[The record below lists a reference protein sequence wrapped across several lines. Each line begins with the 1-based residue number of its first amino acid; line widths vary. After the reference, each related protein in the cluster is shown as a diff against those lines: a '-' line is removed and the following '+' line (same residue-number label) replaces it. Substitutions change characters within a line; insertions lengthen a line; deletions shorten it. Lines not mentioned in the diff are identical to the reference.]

1 MLPQRKLNFLLN
13 SSDSCTNL
21 QLPIKALI
29 SLFLL
34 FSSKIRIIVPLYSAP
49 DPSISPASLQSPL
62 SSITQIGREIRVY
75 RSFVAWFRNLAPP
88 LPRLDYA
95 SYRKVYRFSTENAC
109 RCTSSRLWRTDFE
122 TTCPSTK
129 HAYKLRGTRV
139 QPRQLVTTSVLR
151 DANRYCPA
159 EFTVSPV
166 GRIIDSCNDLVT
178 PQPAR

>member
-75 RSFVAWFRNLAPP
+75 RSFVAWFRNLAPH
-88 LPRLDYA
+88 YHA
-95 SYRKVYRFSTENAC
+95 
-109 RCTSSRLWRTDFE
+109 W
-122 TTCPSTK
+122 TTRHIEK
-129 HAYKLRGTRV
+129 
-139 QPRQLVTTSVLR
+139 
-151 DANRYCPA
+151 
-159 EFTVSPV
+159 F
-166 GRIIDSCNDLVT
+166 IDSPPRMRAV
-178 PQPAR
+178 ARRPDFGGQTSKQRVRLRNTRINCVARVYNRVSS